1 VAEGGFLVRFMSG
14 EKEVAQQ
21 RCCKVCLEYD
31 TWRCSIN
38 NEEEKAIPDGTSKIE
53 VVPK

>member
-1 VAEGGFLVRFMSG
+1 MAEGGFLVRFMDG

-31 TWRCSIN
+31 TWRYSIN
-38 NEEEKAIPDGTSKIE
+38 NEKEKAIPDSISKIE
-53 VVPK
+53 VIPE